1 MELCGRIQRL
11 ARVIDKSVKASA
23 AAHGVE
29 HGEFDV
35 LTTLQRS
42 GPPYA
47 LTAGAFLKASM
58 VTSGA
63 ITNRIDRME
72 AKGLVERVRDTADRR
87 TIKIRLTDHGHEV
100 TCAAFADHLANYARL
115 LADVDRDLVAQTAAG
130 LRQILETLG
139 DTGIG
144 VTAARIGP
152 RGPAPA
158 APPGPRNDPPRE
170 PNYAPGER
178 RRAPPA
184 LTPHS

>member
-1 MELCGRIQRL
+1 MSDVVDAIIGQWAKERPDVVEDLWPVELFGRIQRL
-11 ARVIDKSVKASA
+11 ARVIDKTAKASA

-72 AKGLVERVRDTADRR
+72 AKGLVERVRDGDDRR
-87 TIKIRLTDHGHEV
+87 TVKIRLTEHGHEV
-100 TCAAFADHLANYARL
+100 TRAAFADHLAAYAGL
-115 LADVDRDLVAQTAAG
+115 LADVDRETVKDTADG
-130 LRQILETLG
+130 LRKVLEAFG
-139 DTGIG
+139 DTG
-144 VTAARIGP
+144 V
-152 RGPAPA
+152 
-158 APPGPRNDPPRE
+158 E
-170 PNYAPGER
+170 
-178 RRAPPA
+178 
-184 LTPHS
+184 